1 MTKAVLIIMAKAPRV
16 GVGKTRLAK
25 AIGKAEAWR
34 VNRALQARTL
44 RISMDTRWLTLLC
57 VTPDSAASLTLPGA
71 WPAGVKRI
79 AQGGG
84 DLGARL
90 ARALGL
96 RRRVAVI
103 GTDCPAISRALIAQ
117 AFAALKRAPYAL
129 GPTEDG
135 GFWIFSA
142 RSGRDA
148 ARAMAE
154 VRWSS
159 EQAGADVLRNL
170 RARVEML
177 PTLWDVDEAAD
188 LKRRR

>member
-44 RISMDTRWLTLLC
+44 RVSMDTRWLTLLC

-135 GFWIFSA
+135 GFWIFLPA
-142 RSGRDA
+142 RGAMLRGQWRRCVGPVSKRGRTCCGIC
-148 ARAMAE
+148 ARAWRCCRRCGM
-154 VRWSS
+154 W
-159 EQAGADVLRNL
+159 
-170 RARVEML
+170 
-177 PTLWDVDEAAD
+177 T
-188 LKRRR
+188 KRRT